1 VSRFS
6 HPSQS
11 ALLEVGIL
19 FLPAIPAYLW
29 LWPVLKGLHSNVF
42 QVLAYVYVLVGTL
55 CIGRRRWSWLQ
66 LGLSSQ
72 GFRLT
77 LVSGMALLAG
87 RLAIMRGIDWS
98 VQPPSFSWLRWLGNL
113 LFYFGL
119 VGLVEELLFRGLLFR
134 LLADWR
140 GTRWAIWGSSFAF
153 MLWHVFGQGLLVGL
167 VTLLIG
173 LLFALIRWRAGG
185 ILGLILLHGLWDL
198 QTVWLVADSNAA
210 ILKTQDITFSNL
222 AMVWGGTVLLLL
234 VPLYLWWVHPRLA
247 KIVPWRA

>member
-153 MLWHVFGQGLLVGL
+153 MLWDTRPDPAAWLVGPANGL
-167 VTLLIG
+167 VGGRFERGDLEN
-173 LLFALIRWRAGG
+173 AGYHFQQSR
-185 ILGLILLHGLWDL
+185 HGVGW
-198 QTVWLVADSNAA
+198 
-210 ILKTQDITFSNL
+210 
-222 AMVWGGTVLLLL
+222 
-234 VPLYLWWVHPRLA
+234 HRLA
-247 KIVPWRA
+247 PAGAALPVVGSPAPCKNRALARLNSCSLFLSMS